1 MARAKESRK
10 RSAAE
15 LVAERIRLKL
25 DRAAGEKVPAGSLQ
39 AVEKRLKGPEG
50 AFRARVHDLFKL
62 SAAEADA
69 LDSAVAVAV
78 EPALGPA
85 FAALQ
90 GQPGRM
96 LPTLVALRLL
106 FGHGPEPVLRPAGGL
121 LAWGLVR
128 RIPGRPG
135 EPDLIEADPEMVDW
149 FHGRVAPDGLEGI
162 AIVPAR
168 PPKPLPEW
176 QVEAAADRIRR
187 IAPASQG
194 VRVTITGLP
203 GSGRSTMAAN
213 VVEALGGKAIY
224 AEPTGEGSDLR
235 TAFRRVQRLALLS
248 DLTLVWRGEPVPWP
262 IDARLAP
269 LQFVIA
275 EAGAEPEPRRGL
287 LDLVIPVP
295 PLSPDSLARLTR
307 AYLPGL
313 PADSTSPLGS
323 PRLADLADAAAQKV
337 RTLAE
342 FRGMLHRRTRE
353 RTRGIGRIVDLA
365 YGWDDLVLPPR
376 TLALLRG
383 VEQEAR
389 LREGLLATGER
400 GRLFERAAR
409 LTVLMSGSPGTGKS
423 MSSQVLAAAL
433 GLELMAI
440 DMAATVSKYIGET
453 AKNLSAAFAAAR
465 ASGCAMIFE
474 EADSLFARRTDAD
487 SVNARH
493 ANADTGHL
501 LQLIDEHDGL
511 VILATNRRAN
521 IDSAF
526 LRRMRFVVEF
536 PLPEVEQ
543 RRLLWDKMLKA
554 LGLPSDLRDSCA
566 PALAAEH
573 ELSPAQ
579 IKGAALSAA
588 YLAEARGEPIGA
600 AGLAEGVN
608 RELLKEG
615 RLASVVA
622 ANPVPARRAAH
633 G

>member
-1 MARAKESRK
+1 MARAEESRK

-25 DRAAGEKVPAGSLQ
+25 ARATGEKIPAGALQ
-39 AVEKRLKGPEG
+39 AIEKRLKGPEG
-50 AFRARVHDLFKL
+50 AFRTRVHDLFKL
-62 SAAEADA
+62 DAVEADA

-85 FAALQ
+85 FAELQ

-96 LPTLVALRLL
+96 LPTLVSLRLI
-106 FGHGPEPVLRPAGGL
+106 FGHGPEPVLRPTGPL

-128 RIPGRPG
+128 RISGRPG

-149 FHGRVAPDGLEGI
+149 FHGRVAPDGLDGI
-162 AIVPAR
+162 AVVPAR
-168 PPKPLPEW
+168 PPKALPEW
-176 QVEAAADRIRR
+176 QVGAVADRIRR
-187 IAPASQG
+187 MATGSQAI
-194 VRVTITGLP
+194 RVTVTGLP
-203 GSGRSTMAAN
+203 GSGRSTMAATI
-213 VVEALGGKAIY
+213 VEALGGKAIY
-224 AEPTGEGSDLR
+224 AEAAGDAGDLR
-235 TAFRRVQRLALLS
+235 NAFRRVQRLALLS
-248 DLTLVWRGEPVPWP
+248 DLTPVWRGEPVPWP
-262 IDARLAP
+262 IDSRLAP
-269 LQFVIA
+269 LQFVVA
-275 EAGAEPEPRRGL
+275 EAGAEPGPRRGL

-295 PLSPDSLARLTR
+295 PLGAGSLSRLTR
-307 AYLPGL
+307 AYLPDL
-313 PADSTSPLGS
+313 PADATSPLGS
-323 PRLADLADAAAQKV
+323 PRLADLADAAAQKIES
-337 RTLAE
+337 LAD
-342 FRGMLHRRTRE
+342 FRAMLHLRTRE
-353 RTRGIGRIVDLA
+353 RTRGIGRIVDIA

-376 TLALLRG
+376 TLGLLRG

-389 LREGLLATGER
+389 LREGLLATEER
-400 GRLFERAAR
+400 GRVFERAAR
-409 LTVLMSGSPGTGKS
+409 LTVLMSGPPGTGKS
-423 MSSQVLAAAL
+423 MSAQVLAGAL

-440 DMAATVSKYIGET
+440 DMASTVSKYIGET

-474 EADSLFARRTDAD
+474 EADSLFARRTEAD

-536 PLPEVEQ
+536 PQPEAEQ
-543 RRLLWDKMLKA
+543 RRLLWDKMLAA
-554 LGLPSDLRDSCA
+554 LGLPPGLRDTCA
-566 PALAAEH
+566 AALAAEH

-588 YLAEARGEPIGA
+588 YLAAARGEPIGPA
-600 AGLAEGVN
+600 DLAEGVG
-608 RELLKEG
+608 REFLKEG

>member
-1 MARAKESRK
+1 M
-10 RSAAE
+10 RSN
-15 LVAERIRLKL
+15 
-25 DRAAGEKVPAGSLQ
+25 
-39 AVEKRLKGPEG
+39 
-50 AFRARVHDLFKL
+50 
-62 SAAEADA
+62 
-69 LDSAVAVAV
+69 SAVAVAV

-106 FGHGPEPVLRPAGGL
+106 FGHGPEPVLRPTGPL
-121 LAWGLVR
+121 LAWELIR
-128 RIPGRPG
+128 QIPGRPG

-149 FHGRVAPDGLEGI
+149 FHGRVAPDGLDGI

-168 PPKPLPEW
+168 PPEALPEW
-176 QVEAAADRIRR
+176 RVESAADRIRR
-187 IAPASQG
+187 IAPGSQN
-194 VRVTITGLP
+194 VRVTVTGLP

-213 VVEALGGKAIY
+213 IAEALGGKAIY
-224 AEPTGEGSDLR
+224 AEPTGEAGDVR

-262 IDARLAP
+262 VDARLAP
-269 LQFVIA
+269 LQFVV
-275 EAGAEPEPRRGL
+275 AEPNSEPRPRRGL

-295 PLSPDSLARLTR
+295 PLSAESLVRLTR
-307 AYLPGL
+307 TYLPGL
-313 PADSTSPLGS
+313 PADSASPLGS
-323 PRLADLADAAAQKV
+323 PELADLADAAAQKI
-337 RTLAE
+337 RSLAE
-342 FRGMLHRRTRE
+342 FRAMLHLRTRE
-353 RTRGIGRIVDLA
+353 RTRGIGRIVDIA

-383 VEQEAR
+383 IEQEAR
-389 LREGLLATGER
+389 LRDGLLATAER
-400 GRLFERAAR
+400 GRVFERAAR
-409 LTVLMSGSPGTGKS
+409 LTVLMSGPPGTGKS
-423 MSSQVLAAAL
+423 MSSQVLAGAL

-474 EADSLFARRTDAD
+474 EADSLFARRTEAD

-536 PLPEVEQ
+536 PMPEAEQ
-543 RRLLWDKMLKA
+543 RRLLWDKMLVA
-554 LGLPSDLRDSCA
+554 LGLESGLREACA
-566 PALAAEH
+566 ASLAAEH

-588 YLAEARGEPIGA
+588 YLAEARGEAIGPSD
-600 AGLAEGVN
+600 LAEGVS
-608 RELLKEG
+608 REFLKEG